1 MKTLK
6 KINKGLILTILV
18 LIVLILYFNNLE
30 KQRDKDKPDIKKACE
45 DFIEL
50 TDKYSVLPEELQKLQ
65 EDIPEEKV
73 DEYINQMQKD
83 LADIMIDNQE
93 SINIQQKILEENLKN
108 GYSTLEVRTNSSRK
122 IQKVSSYQFENNQV
136 TVSLKDNVVETMK
149 TFDHNGEI
157 EKNNVFEASEDE
169 IVLQKVEGK
178 WKVVYAN
185 LRFDDNMSYY
195 YNGMERTVEY

>member
-1 MKTLK
+1 MKFLK
-6 KINKGLILTILV
+6 KINKGLILTVIVLV
-18 LIVLILYFNNLE
+18 VLILYFNNLE
-30 KQRDKDKPDIKKACE
+30 KQRHKDKPDIKKACE

-50 TDKYSVLPEELQKLQ
+50 TDKDSVLPEELQKLQ

-83 LADIMIDNQE
+83 LEDIMIDNQE

-136 TVSLKDNVVETMK
+136 TVSLKDNVEETIK
-149 TFDHNGEI
+149 TSDGLE
-157 EKNNVFEASEDE
+157 EYDKNNEFEASEDE
-169 IVLQKVEGK
+169 IVLQKVDGK
-178 WKVVYAN
+178 WKIVYAN
-185 LRFDDNMSYY
+185 LQFDDNARYY
-195 YNGMERTVEY
+195 YDEMIRTVN

>member
-1 MKTLK
+1 MKFLK

-50 TDKYSVLPEELQKLQ
+50 TDKYSVLPVELQTLQ
-65 EDIPEEKV
+65 DNIP
-73 DEYINQMQKD
+73 D
-83 LADIMIDNQE
+83 LADVMIDNQE

-108 GYSTLEVRTNSSRK
+108 GYNVLEVRTNLSRK

-136 TVSLKDNVVETMK
+136 TVSLKDNVEETIK
-149 TFDHNGEI
+149 TSDGLE
-157 EKNNVFEASEDE
+157 EYDKNNEFEASEDE
-169 IVLQKVEGK
+169 IVLQKVDGK
-178 WKVVYAN
+178 WKIVYAN
-185 LRFDDNMSYY
+185 LQFDDNARYY
-195 YNGMERTVEY
+195 YDEMIRTVN

>member
-1 MKTLK
+1 MKFLK

-50 TDKYSVLPEELQKLQ
+50 TDKYSVLPVELQTLQ
-65 EDIPEEKV
+65 DNIPEEKV
-73 DEYINQMQKD
+73 DDYIKQMKKD
-83 LADIMIDNQE
+83 LADVMIDNQE

-108 GYSTLEVRTNSSRK
+108 GYNVLEVRTNLSRK

-136 TVSLKDNVVETMK
+136 TVSLKDNVEETIK
-149 TFDHNGEI
+149 TSDGLE
-157 EKNNVFEASEDE
+157 EYDKNNEFEASEDE
-169 IVLQKVEGK
+169 IVLQKVDGK
-178 WKVVYAN
+178 WKIVYAN
-185 LRFDDNMSYY
+185 LQFDDNARYY
-195 YNGMERTVEY
+195 YDEMIRTVN

>member
-1 MKTLK
+1 MANRDGWEPVLLNEHLHIQEPVLNEHLHIQEPVPMVPYKRGINMKTLK

-136 TVSLKDNVVETMK
+136 TVSLKDNVVETM
-149 TFDHNGEI
+149 
-157 EKNNVFEASEDE
+157 
-169 IVLQKVEGK
+169 
-178 WKVVYAN
+178 
-185 LRFDDNMSYY
+185 
-195 YNGMERTVEY
+195 

>member
-1 MKTLK
+1 MKALK

-18 LIVLILYFNNLE
+18 LIVLILYFNDLE
-30 KQRDKDKPDIKKACE
+30 KQRDKDKPDIKKTCE

-65 EDIPEEKV
+65 ENIPEEKV
-73 DEYINQMQKD
+73 NEYINQMQKD
-83 LADIMIDNQE
+83 LANIMIDNQE
-93 SINIQQKILEENLKN
+93 AINIQQKILEENLKN
-108 GYSTLEVRTNSSRK
+108 GYSALEVRTNSSRK

-136 TVSLKDNVVETMK
+136 TVSLKDNVIETIK
-149 TFDHNGEI
+149 TFEHDEEI
-157 EKNNVFEASEDE
+157 EKNNEFEASEDE

-185 LRFDDNMSYY
+185 LQSDDNARYY
-195 YNGMERTVEY
+195 YDEMIRTVN